1 MPQAT
6 LHTSRILLVPLSD
19 DHLEYEVE
27 LDADPQVMR
36 YLTGRARTRQEVEVQ
51 HRRRLAA
58 AERVPGLGMWV
69 GFTGGEFV
77 GLWMLQPPS
86 RPDQGPVEGQ
96 AELGYR
102 LLRRHWR
109 QGLASEGARELVR
122 HGFEDL
128 GLTRIFAETM
138 AVNVASR
145 ATMASVGLEY
155 VRTFHLDWDEPL
167 PGSEHG
173 EVEYALTRERWL
185 ARTAPPAGRDR

>member
-86 RPDQGPVEGQ
+86 PRPGPGRG
-96 AELGYR
+96 AGR
-102 LLRRHWR
+102 A
-109 QGLASEGARELVR
+109 GL
-122 HGFEDL
+122 
-128 GLTRIFAETM
+128 
-138 AVNVASR
+138 
-145 ATMASVGLEY
+145 
-155 VRTFHLDWDEPL
+155 
-167 PGSEHG
+167 
-173 EVEYALTRERWL
+173 
-185 ARTAPPAGRDR
+185 PPAAPALAPGPGQRGRP